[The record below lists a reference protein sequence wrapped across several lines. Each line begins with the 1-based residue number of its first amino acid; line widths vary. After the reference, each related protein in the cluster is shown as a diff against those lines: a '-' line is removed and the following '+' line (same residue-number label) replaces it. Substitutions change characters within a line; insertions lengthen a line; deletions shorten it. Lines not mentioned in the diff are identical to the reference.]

1 MRAINLMLTQRRLPV
16 CLSLISTNL
25 PILSVVETSAILYQ
39 KNQQQFHLLVN
50 QSDIPQSVAEADEP
64 EAAGWRLLWLEISPS
79 RAIMTV
85 QGTGKFACRHFWE
98 KGVYGKSRYW
108 LNGEGNGS
116 FCLQNFTRS
125 LEVNANPLPRYLR
138 VEYELWAA
146 RVQLGHYALHL
157 EIYH

>member
-1 MRAINLMLTQRRLPV
+1 MLTQRRLPV
-16 CLSLISTNL
+16 SLSLLSTDL
-25 PILSVVETSAILYQ
+25 PILTAIETSAILYQ
-39 KNQQQFHLLVN
+39 KDRQQFHLLLN
-50 QSDIPQSVAEADEP
+50 QSDLPQSVAEVNDAGDL
-64 EAAGWRLLWLEISPS
+64 GWRLLWLEISPS

-98 KGVYGKSRYW
+98 KGIYGKSRYW
-108 LNGEGNGS
+108 LNGEVNS
-116 FCLQNFTRS
+116 TFCLQNFTRE
-125 LEVNANPLPRYLR
+125 LQVKGNALPRYLR